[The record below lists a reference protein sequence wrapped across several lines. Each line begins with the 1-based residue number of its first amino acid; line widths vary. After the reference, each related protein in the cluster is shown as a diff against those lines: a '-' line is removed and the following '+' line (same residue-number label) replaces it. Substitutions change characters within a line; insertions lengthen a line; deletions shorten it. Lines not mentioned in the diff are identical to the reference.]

1 MCDEPILVWDSLSL
15 VFIWSI
21 TKFSK
26 SRDEIPSDLV
36 NQSLELQR
44 KVLNQS
50 DQDLLDLLEV
60 QFEHLNYA
68 SGHTY

>member
-1 MCDEPILVWDSLSL
+1 M
-15 VFIWSI
+15 
-21 TKFSK
+21 THYNKFSK

-36 NQSLELQR
+36 NQSLELQQ

-60 QFEHLNYA
+60 QIEHLNYA
-68 SGHTY
+68 LDTPILA

>member
-60 QFEHLNYA
+60 QIEHLNYA

>member
-1 MCDEPILVWDSLSL
+1 MCDEPNLVWDSLSL

-26 SRDEIPSDLV
+26 SRDEIPSDLL
-36 NQSLELQR
+36 NQSLDLQR
-44 KVLNQS
+44 KILNQS

>member
-1 MCDEPILVWDSLSL
+1 MIHYNE
-15 VFIWSI
+15 
-21 TKFSK
+21 FSK

-36 NQSLELQR
+36 NQSLELQW

-60 QFEHLNYA
+60 QIEHLNYA
-68 SGHTY
+68 PGHTY

>member
-1 MCDEPILVWDSLSL
+1 MIHYN
-15 VFIWSI
+15 
-21 TKFSK
+21 KFSK

>member
-1 MCDEPILVWDSLSL
+1 MIHYNE
-15 VFIWSI
+15 
-21 TKFSK
+21 FSK

-50 DQDLLDLLEV
+50 DQDSLDFLEV
-60 QFEHLNYA
+60 HIEHLNFVLDTLVLA
-68 SGHTY
+68 

>member
-1 MCDEPILVWDSLSL
+1 MIHYN
-15 VFIWSI
+15 
-21 TKFSK
+21 KFSK

-50 DQDLLDLLEV
+50 DQDLLDLLKV